1 MSYKLSLGLPI
12 VAFTTSNS
20 FTIMSSFN
28 QAADANNVQTLID
41 FIGDAHPK
49 TLEWI
54 VREHLPQLQRV
65 DLLTR
70 MQSEMADIRALSE
83 EFNV

>member
-1 MSYKLSLGLPI
+1 
-12 VAFTTSNS
+12 
-20 FTIMSSFN
+20 MSSFDPATDTN
-28 QAADANNVQTLID
+28 LTEVLN
-41 FIGDAHPK
+41 FIEQAHPK

-70 MQSEMADIRALSE
+70 MQSEMADIRALAQ

>member
-1 MSYKLSLGLPI
+1 MSYKLFLGLLI
-12 VAFTTSNS
+12 VVFTTSDS
-20 FTIMSSFN
+20 FTIMASFDPATDTN
-28 QAADANNVQTLID
+28 LTAILN
-41 FIGDAHPK
+41 FIEEAHPK

-70 MQSEMADIRALSE
+70 MQSEMADIRALAQ